1 MKKWLLLLMSSLLA
15 VVLTACSGESEAEE
29 TSESTEDSAEAVSEE
44 GPGEERGE
52 EWPESVSFAVAGM
65 EGQEELMQRFEEFE
79 VTMENLLD
87 TDVEL
92 FALSDRTV
100 SSTALEYDQ
109 VDIVLSGPS
118 EYILSKEAK
127 PEIELAGGVHRAD
140 GHYHVV
146 FIASEESG
154 IENLDDAMGET
165 IAMKDTGSTS
175 GHIGPSGVLVEEGYD
190 LDNDFNIELLGD
202 ASLEALLNGE
212 VDVMAD
218 GVKHWHTIQEEG
230 LEDEFRL
237 IYEGEPLPADPF
249 ILNDTL
255 PQEFKDEFYNILMEN
270 EEEVLDAIL
279 SSEDNDK
286 YEDGGIIEVSD
297 DDYANM
303 RETYEILGLEIEE

>member
-1 MKKWLLLLMSSLLA
+1 MRRISLLLMGALFA
-15 VVLTACSGESEAEE
+15 VVLGACSAQSEAGD
-29 TSESTEDSAEAVSEE
+29 TVDASDGAGEA
-44 GPGEERGE
+44 RGDD
-52 EWPESVSFAVAGM
+52 WPESLKFAVAGI
-65 EGQEELMQRFEEFE
+65 EGQEELLLRFEAFE
-79 VTMENLLD
+79 ETMEEMLD

-154 IENLDDAMGET
+154 IESLDDAVGET

-175 GHIGPSGVLVEEGYD
+175 GHIGPSGVLVDEGYD
-190 LDNDFNIELLGD
+190 LDEDFDIQLLGD
-202 ASLEALLNGE
+202 SSLEALLNGE

-249 ILNDTL
+249 VLNDTL
-255 PQEFKDEFYNILMEN
+255 PEEFKEEFLNILMEN

-279 SSEDNDK
+279 SSEENDK

-297 DDYANM
+297 EDYDNM

>member
-1 MKKWLLLLMSSLLA
+1 MKRMTLLLLGMFSAIVLA
-15 VVLTACSGESEAEE
+15 ACSGQDEAEG
-29 TSESTEDSAEAVSEE
+29 TADASDGSGEA
-44 GPGEERGE
+44 RGDD
-52 EWPESVSFAVAGM
+52 WPESVSFAVAGI
-65 EGQEELMQRFEEFE
+65 EGQEELLLRFEEFE
-79 VTMENLLD
+79 KTMEDMLD
-87 TDVEL
+87 TEVEL

-154 IENLDDAMGET
+154 IESLDDAVGET

-175 GHIGPSGVLVEEGYD
+175 GHIGPSGVLVDEGYD
-190 LDNDFNIELLGD
+190 LDEDFDIQLLGD
-202 ASLEALLNGE
+202 SSLEALLNGE

-249 ILNDTL
+249 VLNDTL
-255 PQEFKDEFYNILMEN
+255 PEEFKDEFLNILMEN

-279 SSEDNDK
+279 SSEENDK

-297 DDYANM
+297 EDYDNM